1 MTRGGRKPKATLAQ
15 IARMS
20 HLRAAGLTF
29 DRIAAEFGLARST
42 VRRYLAGETRH
53 YRGA

>member
-1 MTRGGRKPKATLAQ
+1 MITGRKPKATLAQ

-20 HLRAAGLTF
+20 HLRSCGLTF

-42 VRRYLAGETRH
+42 VRRYLAGQTVH